1 MDKEGRPSVGKDESL
16 EPHLQFL
23 LGRFTLLIRRLQTA
37 EQRASSSEEEG
48 RALAQKLAAAER
60 RGGRALDESSS
71 TKRARALAH
80 QLKEKDAQLKL
91 QQKNYDDRIRAI
103 SARSGAALER
113 QVRRSAWRPSAAALN
128 CAARRAAFGQ
138 PLRSR
143 TFPPAPRLTDER
155 HCIRIVLRRPVH
167 TSSVRQRPSA
177 KRRSK
182 RHGAGRQGRQR

>member
-80 QLKEKDAQLKL
+80 QLKEKDAQL
-91 QQKNYDDRIRAI
+91 AE
-103 SARSGAALER
+103 ARYGGA
-113 QVRRSAWRPSAAALN
+113 
-128 CAARRAAFGQ
+128 
-138 PLRSR
+138 PLGS
-143 TFPPAPRLTDER
+143 TPG
-155 HCIRIVLRRPVH
+155 
-167 TSSVRQRPSA
+167 A
-177 KRRSK
+177 KRGWVELRPGTAVWVARDSFIALYAGEGAQVSVLLCTVTYYANRAHNLTRSP
-182 RHGAGRQGRQR
+182 